1 MPPTIRFQI
10 DVPASPEEVW
20 EAWATQA
27 GALSFFAPECKVDPR
42 PGGAYEM
49 YFNLD
54 VPAGNRGGE
63 GLVLLALQA
72 PRLLSFTWNAPP
84 ELAEVRDQR
93 THVTVRLE
101 PLSGGQTRVHFC
113 EDGFGEGGQWEERIE
128 YFKSAW
134 GRVVLPRLR
143 YRFEHG
149 PVDWAHQ
156 PDLEPYQK
164 FVTIIPD

>member
-1 MPPTIRFQI
+1 MRPSIRFQI
-10 DVPASPEEVW
+10 DVPASPEQVW

-27 GALSFFAPECKVDPR
+27 GALTFFAPECKVEPR

-54 VPAGNRGGE
+54 APAGSRGGE
-63 GLVLLALQA
+63 GLVFLALQA

-101 PLSGGQTRVHFC
+101 PLPGGQTRVHFC

-149 PVDWAHQ
+149 PVDWANR
-156 PDLEPYQK
+156 PNLEPYQK
-164 FVTIIPD
+164 FVTTIAD